1 MKILLPRPKQ
11 LQNVVGDMPL
21 NAKNR
26 QLYPDAPVKL
36 ACPCCNESFA
46 NRITLKDHVVLVEHY
61 DSVNILAPIDANP
74 SSSIVTG
81 LPSANWMIGDTNV
94 SECFRQFR
102 AYCLENSSN
111 LLDIDQHGQA
121 RFCKDIIFCS
131 IIHVTYFVFFLGLCL
146 QFLLSRSDTITKA
159 CLANFFPL
167 L

>member
-1 MKILLPRPKQ
+1 MKILPPRPKQ
-11 LQNVVGDMPL
+11 LQNVPGDMPL

-46 NRITLKDHVVLVEHY
+46 NRITLKDHVDKDHVVLVEHY
-61 DSVNILAPIDANP
+61 DSVNILAPIDANL

-81 LPSANWMIGDTNV
+81 PPSANWMIGDTNV

-111 LLDIDQHGQA
+111 LLDIDQHFHQ
-121 RFCKDIIFCS
+121 
-131 IIHVTYFVFFLGLCL
+131 
-146 QFLLSRSDTITKA
+146 LL
-159 CLANFFPL
+159 
-167 L
+167 